1 MMDPIMSFG
10 RTKLWSDIKGRWVMT
25 AGYRTLCTFAVFE
38 FSIFGRR
45 YEEEACRGVGGG
57 TWQ

>member
-1 MMDPIMSFG
+1 MSFG